1 MNRKALAAAFPATV
15 PVLMGY
21 LAIGMAFGLM
31 LETAGYGVGWALLMS
46 VTIYAGSG
54 QYLGVSLLATGASL
68 SQVAFLT
75 LMINFRHLVY
85 GLSML
90 EKFRGMGAR
99 KFYMIF
105 SLTDETYALLSSARA
120 PAGVE
125 EHDYYFAVSML
136 DHSYWILGSV
146 LGSVL
151 GSALGVDTTGV
162 DFAMTALFLVIAVG
176 QWKKAG
182 SHLPALLG
190 GTATLLSLMLV
201 GAEDMLLPAL
211 RPRRAS
217 PQNRAVPGQGPAPR
231 HHRHADRLLHEGG
244 HLLHP
249 GGVDPHSAG
258 GGGCGAPPPLEGQ
271 RPDLHLRSHRTLY
284 GPGPGRVRMI
294 QMEQQMKRER
304 SGFGRGAPS
313 TFTQT

>member
-146 LGSVL
+146 LGSP
-151 GSALGVDTTGV
+151 GV

-190 GTATLLSLMLV
+190 GAATLFSLMLV
-201 GAEDMLLPAL
+201 GAEEMLLPAL
-211 RPRRAS
+211 GMIVLALTALRPKLDDCYEAKKEE
-217 PQNRAVPGQGPAPR
+217 VP
-231 HHRHADRLLHEGG
+231 
-244 HLLHP
+244 
-249 GGVDPHSAG
+249 
-258 GGGCGAPPPLEGQ
+258 CN
-271 RPDLHLRSHRTLY
+271 
-284 GPGPGRVRMI
+284 
-294 QMEQQMKRER
+294 
-304 SGFGRGAPS
+304 
-313 TFTQT
+313 